1 MKSSEI
7 NIFKTIQSS
16 LTNTHTYTREREM
29 RERET
34 RQAAEDKT
42 VGLQFLLGLVFTGL
56 AEPGKRTGKHNNKKT
71 ETTVKNLHRPF
82 LVMWRG
88 T

>member
-1 MKSSEI
+1 
-7 NIFKTIQSS
+7 
-16 LTNTHTYTREREM
+16 M

-71 ETTVKNLHRPF
+71 EMTVKKLLRPF
-82 LVMWRG
+82 QSCGEEHKNILDHHSG
-88 T
+88 QIIT